1 MGRVADEVASD
12 EDVTDSAVD
21 DPVEKDS
28 AAVDDRVEVTCCD
41 VVSARGDDT
50 LDGVPAGV
58 DDGAAIVD
66 EVAVANGED
75 DCSVT
80 ALEEGITTT
89 LVEVTGDD
97 PDDTAEVPRE
107 NVGNGLEEAEGKLV
121 A

>member
-58 DDGAAIVD
+58 DDGARSQHLKREYPQRLLKSPATIQM
-66 EVAVANGED
+66 
-75 DCSVT
+75 
-80 ALEEGITTT
+80 IQ
-89 LVEVTGDD
+89 
-97 PDDTAEVPRE
+97 PRYPGRMSAM
-107 NVGNGLEEAEGKLV
+107 VWKRPRASS
-121 A
+121 